1 MYEFMFNKYS
11 SEAASLGRKTREQN
25 GIEYGMIVWYYP
37 WYYSLISGKTIKS
50 RALTVG
56 ASKPYFLH
64 FELNNK
70 WLKSFLWVFSA
81 PPSWRESVGVLVWC
95 DVFRPGHG
103 GNSITMIN
111 ARVNSYNNDTSGRRR
126 INQTFVIIFWHKY
139 INYFLFVLPYFFF
152 SDSYI
157 VVSERN
163 KYFTHSSFLGKLLQ
177 QQIDIL

>member
-1 MYEFMFNKYS
+1 MEW
-11 SEAASLGRKTREQN
+11 LCDITHDITR
-25 GIEYGMIVWYYP
+25 WY
-37 WYYSLISGKTIKS
+37 LVKKLRT
-50 RALTVG
+50 LTVG
-56 ASKPYFLH
+56 ASQTIFPTFWAEQQMAG
-64 FELNNK
+64 ELS
-70 WLKSFLWVFSA
+70 LFSCI
-81 PPSWRESVGVLVWC
+81 SRESVGVLVWC

-163 KYFTHSSFLGKLLQ
+163 KYFTHSSFLGKLLR
-177 QQIDIL
+177 QQIK

>member
-11 SEAASLGRKTREQN
+11 SEAASLGRKTRAREQN

-37 WYYSLISGKTIKS
+37 WYYTRWYLVKKLRT
-50 RALTVG
+50 LTVG
-56 ASKPYFLH
+56 ASKQYFLH

-70 WLKSFLWVFSA
+70 WLESFLC
-81 PPSWRESVGVLVWC
+81 SVAVPGRVLVWC

-163 KYFTHSSFLGKLLQ
+163 KYFTHSSFLGKLLR
-177 QQIDIL
+177 QQIK